1 MKKIIVAIFLLASVQ
16 TWANKLIVSNTTE
29 LLKSGLQANAGDTV
43 VIKSGSYANC
53 NLILSAKGTKE
64 KPILFLAEKPGTVF
78 ITGSS
83 YLHISGNYITISGI
97 VFKDGYAGKN
107 HVWQFNHGNEV
118 ANHCRITASSIQSF
132 NNSLRLDEN
141 HWITFSGKHNRV
153 DHCNFTN
160 KTNLGVLVAVLLDD
174 DRSRTNDH
182 LIDSN
187 YFGIR
192 KPLGSNAGEMIRVGV
207 SQHCTFYSNT
217 IIKNNFFEYCD
228 GETEIISVKSCGN
241 KVVGNVF
248 KECQGAVVL
257 RHGNNNTTEGNLF
270 YGNDKEG
277 TGGVRVINEGN
288 WIVNNFMSHCKGQ
301 GFRSPLAIMAGVFN
315 SPANRYLPVRDAVI
329 ANNTFL
335 NCSPFSI
342 SEGKDAERSVDP
354 KNVLLLNNLFY
365 TNTPG
370 PLCYTVPTID
380 SVYAAGNVFSAG
392 LTNPGVQGFTAGAI
406 SMQKWDSKGFPVI
419 GASGANNT
427 TKKILDSLNA
437 IASTRGVR
445 AFSNT
450 IGANNLNYF
459 KALLANAPKLGNSW
473 ESKKVSGANASAT
486 TNATPSA
493 TNTATKTNATPSAT
507 NTATKT
513 LAVSTANELEAAIS
527 AGAHSKIIL
536 KAGTYTFLQ
545 PIVIKSNVTLSSNGA
560 AVNFASSGVINL
572 FTLQQNAQL
581 NLQNLSMNTAG
592 LTAQNFIAVT
602 SDGTGIHNSINISA
616 SKIQGFSGASIVM
629 APKSSYL
636 DNITIQNSVFENNKG
651 TLLSLK
657 DEDDNKGYYN
667 AERIVVTNNS
677 FVNHVGQ
684 LAVIYRGGNDES
696 TMGPIF
702 TFSANKMVNCSANEP
717 LIWLFGVQQS
727 NIYNNQFSSTNKGSK
742 IIAYTDNTKAFHYQK
757 NNSATES
764 GTIQE
769 NKFVINN

>member
-1 MKKIIVAIFLLASVQ
+1 MKKLFVGVMLLSTLQV
-16 TWANKLIVSNTTE
+16 WANKLSVSTTQE
-29 LLKSGLQANAGDTV
+29 LVNSGLQAKAGDTV
-43 VIKSGSYANC
+43 VIKSGDYSNC
-53 NLILSAKGTKE
+53 KLLLSAKGTARQ
-64 KPILFLAEKPGTVF
+64 PIVFMAQVPGSVHF
-78 ITGSS
+78 TGNS
-83 YLHISGNYITISGI
+83 YLHITGTYITVSGV

-107 HVWQFNHGNEV
+107 HVWQFSHGKEV
-118 ANHCRITASSIQSF
+118 ANNSRITASSIQSF
-132 NNSLRLDEN
+132 NNPLRLDEN
-141 HWITFSGKHNRV
+141 HWLTLSGKNNRV
-153 DHCNFTN
+153 DHCNFTD

-174 DRSRTNDH
+174 DRSRINNH
-182 LIDSN
+182 SIDSN

-217 IIKNNFFEYCD
+217 VIKNNFFEYCD
-228 GETEIISVKSCGN
+228 GETEIVSIKSCGN

-257 RHGNNNTTEGNLF
+257 RHGNDNTVEGNLF

-335 NCSPFSI
+335 NCTPFSI

-365 TNTPG
+365 ANTPG
-370 PLCYTVPTID
+370 PLCYTVSTID
-380 SVYAAGNVFSAG
+380 SVFAAGNVFSAS
-392 LTNPGVQGFTAGAI
+392 LSNPGVQGFTAGAI

-427 TKKILDSLNA
+427 TKKFLDSLNA
-437 IASTRGVR
+437 IASIRGVR

-459 KALLANAPKLGNSW
+459 KALFANAPKLGNSW
-473 ESKKVSGANASAT
+473 ESKKTSAT
-486 TNATPSA
+486 TS
-493 TNTATKTNATPSAT
+493 ATKTIT
-507 NTATKT
+507 
-513 LAVSTANELEAAIS
+513 VSTASELETAIS
-527 AGAHSKIIL
+527 AGANSKIVL
-536 KAGTYTFLQ
+536 KPGTYTFLQ
-545 PIVIKSNVTLSSNGA
+545 PIVIKGSITITSNGN
-560 AVNFASSGVINL
+560 AVNFATSSAMINL
-572 FTLQQNAQL
+572 FTLQQDAQL
-581 NLQNLSMNTAG
+581 TLQNSSINAAG
-592 LTAQNFIAVT
+592 LTAQYFITVT
-602 SDGTGIHNSINISA
+602 RDGSGIHTNIQMTA
-616 SKIQGFSGASIVM
+616 SKIFNFAGAAIIL

-636 DNITIQNSVFENNKG
+636 DNITIQNSVFENNKA

-677 FVNHVGQ
+677 FTNHSGQ
-684 LAVIYRGGNDES
+684 LATIYRGGNDES

-702 TFSANKMVNCSANEP
+702 TFSNNKMLNCTANGA
-717 LIWLFGVQQS
+717 LIELFGVQQS
-727 NIYNNQFSSTNKGSK
+727 NVNNNAFTSSNIAGKTV
-742 IIAYTDNTKAFHYQK
+742 AYTDNTKAFHYQK
-757 NNSATES
+757 NNSTVNS

>member
-1 MKKIIVAIFLLASVQ
+1 MKKIFVAVMLLSTLQ
-16 TWANKLIVSNTTE
+16 GWANKLSVSTPQE
-29 LLKSGLQANAGDTV
+29 LVKTGIQAKAGDTV
-43 VIKSGSYANC
+43 VIKSGNYPNC
-53 NLILSAKGTKE
+53 NLIISAKGTARQ
-64 KPILFLAEKPGTVF
+64 PIVFMAQVPGGVHF
-78 ITGSS
+78 TGNS
-83 YLHISGNYITISGI
+83 YLHITGTYITVSGV

-107 HVWQFNHGNEV
+107 HVWQFSHGKEV
-118 ANHCRITASSIQSF
+118 ANNSRITASSIQSF
-132 NNSLRLDEN
+132 NNPLRLDEN
-141 HWITFSGKHNRV
+141 HWLTLSGKNNRV
-153 DHCNFTN
+153 DHCNFTD

-174 DRSRTNDH
+174 DRSRINNH
-182 LIDSN
+182 SIDSN

-217 IIKNNFFEYCD
+217 VIKNNFFEYCD
-228 GETEIISVKSCGN
+228 GETEIVSIKSCGN

-257 RHGNNNTTEGNLF
+257 RHGNDNTVEGNLF

-335 NCSPFSI
+335 NCTPFSI

-365 TNTPG
+365 ANTPG
-370 PLCYTVPTID
+370 PLCYTVSTID
-380 SVYAAGNVFSAG
+380 SVFAAGNVFSAS
-392 LTNPGVQGFTAGAI
+392 LTNPGVQGFTAGTI

-419 GASGANNT
+419 GASGANNA
-427 TKKILDSLNA
+427 TKKLLDSLNT

-473 ESKKVSGANASAT
+473 ESKKTSAEMGAT
-486 TNATPSA
+486 TNAT
-493 TNTATKTNATPSAT
+493 KTQ
-507 NTATKT
+507 KT
-513 LAVSTANELEAAIS
+513 TTVSTVSELATAIGLGANT
-527 AGAHSKIIL
+527 KIIL
-536 KAGTYTFLQ
+536 KAGTYTFLE
-545 PIVIKSNVTLSSNGA
+545 PIVIKGSVTISSNGA
-560 AVNFASSGVINL
+560 AVNFATSSAINNL
-572 FTLQQNAQL
+572 FTLQQNAEL
-581 NLQNLSMNTAG
+581 TIQNSNINASAVA
-592 LTAQNFIAVT
+592 AQHFMAVT
-602 SDGTGIHNSINISA
+602 SDGSGIHSSIGITGC
-616 SKIQGFSGASIVM
+616 KIHGFTGAAIVM

-636 DNITIQNSVFENNKG
+636 DKITIQNSVFENNKAA
-651 TLLSLK
+651 LLSLK

-677 FVNHVGQ
+677 FTNHSGQ
-684 LAVIYRGGNDES
+684 LATIYRGGNDES

-702 TFSANKMVNCSANEP
+702 TFSNNKIVNCTANGA
-717 LIWLFGVQQS
+717 LIELFGVQQS
-727 NIYNNQFSSTNKGSK
+727 NVNNNAFTSSNIAGKTV
-742 IIAYTDNTKAFHYQK
+742 AYTDNTKAFHYQK
-757 NNSATES
+757 NNSTVNS
-764 GTIQE
+764 GTILE

>member
-1 MKKIIVAIFLLASVQ
+1 MKKLFVVLMLLTTLQV
-16 TWANKLIVSNTTE
+16 WANKLSVTNTQE
-29 LLKSGLQANAGDTV
+29 LLNIGLQAKAGDTV
-43 VIKSGSYANC
+43 VIKSGNYLNC
-53 NLILSAKGTKE
+53 NLIISAKGTAVQ
-64 KPILFLAEKPGTVF
+64 PIVFMAQVPGGVHF
-78 ITGSS
+78 TGNS
-83 YLHISGNYITISGI
+83 YLHITGTYITVSGV
-97 VFKDGYAGKN
+97 VFNDGYAGKN
-107 HVWQFNHGNEV
+107 HIWQFSHGKEV
-118 ANHCRITASSIQSF
+118 ANNSRITASSIQSF
-132 NNSLRLDEN
+132 NNPLRLDEN
-141 HWITFSGKHNRV
+141 HWLTLSGKNNRV
-153 DHCNFTN
+153 DHCNFTD

-174 DRSRTNDH
+174 DRSRMNNH
-182 LIDSN
+182 SIDSN

-217 IIKNNFFEYCD
+217 VIKNNFFEYCD
-228 GETEIISVKSCGN
+228 GETEIVSIKSCGN

-257 RHGNNNTTEGNLF
+257 RHGNDNTVEGNLF

-335 NCSPFSI
+335 NCTPFSI

-365 TNTPG
+365 ANKPG
-370 PLCYTVPTID
+370 PLCYTVSTID
-380 SVYAAGNVFSAG
+380 SVFAAGNVFSAS
-392 LTNPGVQGFTAGAI
+392 LTNPGVQGFTAGNI

-419 GASGANNT
+419 GASGANNA

-437 IASTRGVR
+437 MAITRGVPI
-445 AFSNT
+445 FSNT
-450 IGANNLNYF
+450 IGAIDFNYF

-473 ESKKVSGANASAT
+473 ESKKTIAAPMAAN
-486 TNATPSA
+486 TNNANSSA
-493 TNTATKTNATPSAT
+493 TNSQKTIT
-507 NTATKT
+507 
-513 LAVSTANELEAAIS
+513 VSTANELATAIS
-527 AGAHSKIIL
+527 AGANTKIIL
-536 KAGTYTFLQ
+536 KPGTYTFSE
-545 PIVIKSNVTLSSNGA
+545 PIVIKNNVTISSNGA
-560 AVNFASSGVINL
+560 AVNFATSSAINNL

-581 NLQNLSMNTAG
+581 TIQNSSINASAVAARHFM
-592 LTAQNFIAVT
+592 AVT
-602 SDGTGIHNSINISA
+602 SDGSGIHNRIQITA
-616 SKIQGFSGASIVM
+616 SKIFNFAGATIIL

-636 DNITIQNSVFENNKG
+636 DNITIQNSVFENNKAA
-651 TLLSLK
+651 LLSLK

-677 FVNHVGQ
+677 FTNHTGQ
-684 LAVIYRGGNDES
+684 LAIIYRGGNDES
-696 TMGPIF
+696 TMGPL
-702 TFSANKMVNCSANEP
+702 FSFSNNKIVNCTANGA
-717 LIWLFGVQQS
+717 LIELFGVQQS
-727 NIYNNQFSSTNKGSK
+727 NVNNNAFTSSNIAGKTV
-742 IIAYTDNTKAFHYQK
+742 AYTDNTKAFHYQK
-757 NNSATES
+757 NNSIVNS

>member
-1 MKKIIVAIFLLASVQ
+1 MKKIFVAVMLLSTLQ
-16 TWANKLIVSNTTE
+16 GWANKLSVSTPQE
-29 LLKSGLQANAGDTV
+29 LVKTGIQAKAGDTV
-43 VIKSGSYANC
+43 VIKSGNYLNC
-53 NLILSAKGTKE
+53 NLIISAKGTARQ
-64 KPILFLAEKPGTVF
+64 PIVFMAQVPGGVHF
-78 ITGSS
+78 TGNS
-83 YLHISGNYITISGI
+83 YLHITGTYITVSGV

-107 HVWQFNHGNEV
+107 HVWQFSHGKEV
-118 ANHCRITASSIQSF
+118 ANNSRITASSIQSF
-132 NNSLRLDEN
+132 NNPLRLDEN
-141 HWITFSGKHNRV
+141 HWLTLSGKNNRV
-153 DHCNFTN
+153 DHCNFTD

-174 DRSRTNDH
+174 DRSRINNH
-182 LIDSN
+182 SIDSN

-217 IIKNNFFEYCD
+217 VIKNNFFEYCD
-228 GETEIISVKSCGN
+228 GETEIVSIKSCGN

-257 RHGNNNTTEGNLF
+257 RHGNDNTVEGNLF

-335 NCSPFSI
+335 NCTPFSI

-365 TNTPG
+365 ANKPG
-370 PLCYTVPTID
+370 PLCYTVSTID
-380 SVYAAGNVFSAG
+380 SVFAAGNVFSAS
-392 LTNPGVQGFTAGAI
+392 LTNPGVQGFNAGAI
-406 SMQKWDSKGFPVI
+406 GMQKWDSKGFPVI
-419 GASGANNT
+419 GASGANNA

-437 IASTRGVR
+437 IASTRGVP

-450 IGANNLNYF
+450 VGANDINYF
-459 KALLANAPKLGNSW
+459 KALFANAPTLGNSW
-473 ESKKVSGANASAT
+473 ESKKMSAT
-486 TNATPSA
+486 TISQ
-493 TNTATKTNATPSAT
+493 KTIT
-507 NTATKT
+507 
-513 LAVSTANELEAAIS
+513 VSTASELETAIS
-527 AGAHSKIIL
+527 AGANSKIVL
-536 KAGTYTFLQ
+536 KPGTYTFLQ
-545 PIVIKSNVTLSSNGA
+545 PIVIKGSITITSNGN
-560 AVNFASSGVINL
+560 AVNFATSSAMINL
-572 FTLQQNAQL
+572 FTLQQDAQL
-581 NLQNLSMNTAG
+581 TLQNSSINAAG
-592 LTAQNFIAVT
+592 LTAQYFITVT
-602 SDGTGIHNSINISA
+602 RDGSGIHTNIQMTA
-616 SKIQGFSGASIVM
+616 SKIFNFAGAAIIL

-636 DNITIQNSVFENNKG
+636 DNITIQNSVFENNKA

-677 FVNHVGQ
+677 FTNHTGQ
-684 LAVIYRGGNDES
+684 IATIYRGGTDES

-702 TFSANKMVNCSANEP
+702 SFSNNKIVNCTANSA
-717 LIWLFGVQQS
+717 LIELFGVQQS
-727 NIYNNQFSSTNKGSK
+727 KVNNNLFTSSNKAGK
-742 IIAYTDNTKAFHYQK
+742 TIAYTDNTKAFHYQK
-757 NNSATES
+757 NNSTVNS

>member
-1 MKKIIVAIFLLASVQ
+1 MKKLFVGVMLLTTLQV
-16 TWANKLIVSNTTE
+16 WANKLSVTTTQE
-29 LLKSGLQANAGDTV
+29 LMKTGLLAKAGDTV
-43 VIKSGSYANC
+43 VIKSGNYLNC
-53 NLILSAKGTKE
+53 NLLLSSKGTAQSQV
-64 KPILFLAEKPGTVF
+64 IFMAEKPGTVF
-78 ITGSS
+78 FTGNS
-83 YLHISGNYITISGI
+83 YLHITGTYITVSGV

-107 HVWQFNHGNEV
+107 HVWQFSHGKEV
-118 ANHCRITASSIQSF
+118 ANNSRITASSIQSF
-132 NNSLRLDEN
+132 NNPLRLDEN
-141 HWITFSGKHNRV
+141 HWLTLSGKNNRV
-153 DHCNFTN
+153 DHCNFTD

-174 DRSRTNDH
+174 DRSRINNH
-182 LIDSN
+182 SIDSN

-217 IIKNNFFEYCD
+217 VIKNNFFEYCD
-228 GETEIISVKSCGN
+228 GETEIVSIKSCGN

-257 RHGNNNTTEGNLF
+257 RHGNDNTVEGNLF

-335 NCSPFSI
+335 NCTPFSI
-342 SEGKDAERSVDP
+342 SEGKDTERSVDP

-365 TNTPG
+365 ANKPG
-370 PLCYTVPTID
+370 PLCYTVSTID
-380 SVYAAGNVFSAG
+380 SVFAAGNVFSAS
-392 LTNPGVQGFTAGAI
+392 LTNPGVQGFTAGTI

-419 GASGANNT
+419 GASGANNP
-427 TKKILDSLNA
+427 TKKLLDSLNA

-445 AFSNT
+445 AFLNA
-450 IGANNLNYF
+450 IGANDLNYF
-459 KALLANAPKLGNSW
+459 KALFANAPKLGNSW
-473 ESKKVSGANASAT
+473 ESKKTSAEMGAT
-486 TNATPSA
+486 TNPA
-493 TNTATKTNATPSAT
+493 NTSNANAQKTTT
-507 NTATKT
+507 
-513 LAVSTANELEAAIS
+513 VSTVSELATAIS
-527 AGAHSKIIL
+527 AGANTKIVL
-536 KAGTYTFLQ
+536 KAGTYSFSE
-545 PIVIKSNVTLSSNGA
+545 PIVIKGSVTLSSNGA
-560 AVNFASSGVINL
+560 AVNFATSSAINNL

-581 NLQNLSMNTAG
+581 TIHNSSINASAVAARHFM
-592 LTAQNFIAVT
+592 AVT
-602 SDGTGIHNSINISA
+602 SDGSGIHNSISITA
-616 SKIQGFSGASIVM
+616 SKIHGFTGAAIVM

-636 DNITIQNSVFENNKG
+636 DKITIQNSVFENNKAA
-651 TLLSLK
+651 LLSLK

-677 FVNHVGQ
+677 FTNHTGQ
-684 LAVIYRGGNDES
+684 LATIYRGGNDES

-702 TFSANKMVNCSANEP
+702 TFSNNKMLNCTSNGA
-717 LIWLFGVQQS
+717 LIELFGVQQS
-727 NIYNNQFSSTNKGSK
+727 NVNNNVFTSSNIAGKTV
-742 IIAYTDNTKAFHYQK
+742 AYTDNTKAFHYQK
-757 NNSATES
+757 NNSTVNS

>member
-1 MKKIIVAIFLLASVQ
+1 MKKLFFILMLLSTSQVWAYTLSVSTTQ
-16 TWANKLIVSNTTE
+16 ELVS
-29 LLKSGLQANAGDTV
+29 SGIQAKAGDTV
-43 VIKSGSYANC
+43 VIKSGNYTNC
-53 NLILSAKGTKE
+53 NLIISAKGTARQ
-64 KPILFLAEKPGTVF
+64 PIVFMAQVPGGVHF
-78 ITGSS
+78 TGNS
-83 YLHISGNYITISGI
+83 YLHITGTYITVSGV

-107 HVWQFNHGNEV
+107 HVWQFSHGKEV
-118 ANHCRITASSIQSF
+118 ANNSRITASSIQSF
-132 NNSLRLDEN
+132 NNPLRLDEN
-141 HWITFSGKHNRV
+141 HWLTLSGKNNRV
-153 DHCNFTN
+153 DHCNFTD

-174 DRSRTNDH
+174 DRSRINNH
-182 LIDSN
+182 SIDSN

-207 SQHCTFYSNT
+207 SQHCTIYSNT
-217 IIKNNFFEYCD
+217 VIKNNFFEYCD
-228 GETEIISVKSCGN
+228 GETEIVSIKSCGN

-257 RHGNNNTTEGNLF
+257 RHGNDNTVEGNLF

-335 NCSPFSI
+335 NCTPFSI
-342 SEGKDAERSVDP
+342 SEGKDTERSVDP

-365 TNTPG
+365 ANTHG
-370 PLCYTVPTID
+370 PLCYTVSTID
-380 SVYAAGNVFSAG
+380 SVFAAGNVFSAS
-392 LTNPGVQGFTAGAI
+392 LTNPGVQGFNAGAI
-406 SMQKWDSKGFPVI
+406 GMQKWDSKGFPVI
-419 GASGANNT
+419 GASGANNP

-459 KALLANAPKLGNSW
+459 TALLANAPKLGNSW
-473 ESKKVSGANASAT
+473 ESKKVSAAISAT
-486 TNATPSA
+486 TNPA
-493 TNTATKTNATPSAT
+493 NTSNANAQKTTT
-507 NTATKT
+507 
-513 LAVSTANELEAAIS
+513 VSTVSELATAIS
-527 AGAHSKIIL
+527 AGANTKIVL
-536 KAGTYTFLQ
+536 KAGTYIFSE
-545 PIVIKSNVTLSSNGA
+545 PIVIKGSVTLSSNGA
-560 AVNFASSGVINL
+560 AVNFATSSAINNL

-581 NLQNLSMNTAG
+581 T
-592 LTAQNFIAVT
+592 
-602 SDGTGIHNSINISA
+602 IHNSSINASA
-616 SKIQGFSGASIVM
+616 VVAQHFMAVTNDGSGIHSSIGITGSKIQGFTGAGIVM

-636 DNITIQNSVFENNKG
+636 DKITIQNSVFENNKAA
-651 TLLSLK
+651 LLSLK

-667 AERIVVTNNS
+667 AERIVVANNS
-677 FVNHVGQ
+677 FTNHTGQ
-684 LAVIYRGGNDES
+684 LATIYRGGNDES

-702 TFSANKMVNCSANEP
+702 TFSNNKMLNCTANGA
-717 LIWLFGVQQS
+717 LIELFGVQQS
-727 NIYNNQFSSTNKGSK
+727 NVNNNVFTSSNIAGKTV
-742 IIAYTDNTKAFHYQK
+742 AYTDNTKAFHYQK
-757 NNSATES
+757 NNITVNS

>member
-1 MKKIIVAIFLLASVQ
+1 MKKLFVGVMLLTTLQV
-16 TWANKLIVSNTTE
+16 WANKLSVTTTQE
-29 LLKSGLQANAGDTV
+29 LMKTGLLAKAGDTV
-43 VIKSGSYANC
+43 VIKSGNYLNC
-53 NLILSAKGTKE
+53 NLLLSSKGTAQSQV
-64 KPILFLAEKPGTVF
+64 IFMAEKPGTVF
-78 ITGSS
+78 FTGNS
-83 YLHISGNYITISGI
+83 YLHITGTYITVSGV

-107 HVWQFNHGNEV
+107 HVWQFSHGKEV
-118 ANHCRITASSIQSF
+118 ANNSRITASSIQSF
-132 NNSLRLDEN
+132 NNPLRLDEN
-141 HWITFSGKHNRV
+141 HWLTLSGKNNRV
-153 DHCNFTN
+153 DHCNFTD

-174 DRSRTNDH
+174 DRSRVNNH
-182 LIDSN
+182 SIDSN

-217 IIKNNFFEYCD
+217 VIKNNFFEYCD
-228 GETEIISVKSCGN
+228 GETEIVSIKSCGN

-257 RHGNNNTTEGNLF
+257 RHGNDNTVEGNLF

-335 NCSPFSI
+335 NCTPFSI
-342 SEGKDAERSVDP
+342 SEGKDTERSVDP

-365 TNTPG
+365 ANKPG
-370 PLCYTVPTID
+370 PLCYTVSTID
-380 SVYAAGNVFSAG
+380 SVFAAGNVFSAS

-406 SMQKWDSKGFPVI
+406 GMQKWDSKGFPVI
-419 GASGANNT
+419 GASGANNP

-450 IGANNLNYF
+450 IGANDLNYF
-459 KALLANAPKLGNSW
+459 KALFANAAKLGNSW
-473 ESKKVSGANASAT
+473 ESKKVSAAISAT
-486 TNATPSA
+486 TNPA
-493 TNTATKTNATPSAT
+493 NTSNANAQKTTT
-507 NTATKT
+507 
-513 LAVSTANELEAAIS
+513 VSTVSELATAIS
-527 AGAHSKIIL
+527 AGANTKIVL
-536 KAGTYTFLQ
+536 KAGTYSFSE
-545 PIVIKSNVTLSSNGA
+545 PIVIKGSVTLSSNGA
-560 AVNFASSGVINL
+560 AVNFATSSAINNL

-581 NLQNLSMNTAG
+581 TIHNSSINASAVA
-592 LTAQNFIAVT
+592 AQHFMAVT
-602 SDGTGIHNSINISA
+602 SDGSGIHNSISITA
-616 SKIQGFSGASIVM
+616 SKIQGFTGAAIVM

-636 DNITIQNSVFENNKG
+636 DKITIQNSVFENNKAA
-651 TLLSLK
+651 LLSLK

-677 FVNHVGQ
+677 FTNHTGQ
-684 LAVIYRGGNDES
+684 LATIYRGGNDES

-702 TFSANKMVNCSANEP
+702 TFSNNKMLNCTSNGA
-717 LIWLFGVQQS
+717 LIELFGVQQS
-727 NIYNNQFSSTNKGSK
+727 NVNNNVFTSSNIAGKTV
-742 IIAYTDNTKAFHYQK
+742 AYTDNTKAFHYQK
-757 NNSATES
+757 NNSTVNS

>member
-1 MKKIIVAIFLLASVQ
+1 MKKLFVGVMLLTTLQV
-16 TWANKLIVSNTTE
+16 WANKLSVTTTQE
-29 LLKSGLQANAGDTV
+29 LMKTGLLAKAGDTV
-43 VIKSGSYANC
+43 VIKSGNYLNC
-53 NLILSAKGTKE
+53 NLLLSSKGTAQSQV
-64 KPILFLAEKPGTVF
+64 IFMAEKPGTVF
-78 ITGSS
+78 FTGNS
-83 YLHISGNYITISGI
+83 YLHITGTYITVSGV

-107 HVWQFNHGNEV
+107 HVWQFSHGKEV
-118 ANHCRITASSIQSF
+118 ANNSRITASSIQSF
-132 NNSLRLDEN
+132 NNPLRLDEN
-141 HWITFSGKHNRV
+141 HWLTLSGKNNRV
-153 DHCNFTN
+153 DHCNFTD

-174 DRSRTNDH
+174 DRSRVNNH
-182 LIDSN
+182 SIDSN

-217 IIKNNFFEYCD
+217 VIKNNFFEYCD
-228 GETEIISVKSCGN
+228 GETEIVSIKSCGN

-257 RHGNNNTTEGNLF
+257 RHGNDNTVEGNLF

-335 NCSPFSI
+335 NCTPFSI
-342 SEGKDAERSVDP
+342 SEGKDTERSVDP

-365 TNTPG
+365 ANKPG
-370 PLCYTVPTID
+370 PLCYTVSTID
-380 SVYAAGNVFSAG
+380 SVFAAGNVFSAS
-392 LTNPGVQGFTAGAI
+392 LTNPGVQGFTAGTI

-419 GASGANNT
+419 GASGANNA
-427 TKKILDSLNA
+427 TKKLLDSLNA

-450 IGANNLNYF
+450 IGANDLNYF
-459 KALLANAPKLGNSW
+459 KALFANAAKLGNSW
-473 ESKKVSGANASAT
+473 ESKKVSAAISAT
-486 TNATPSA
+486 TNPA
-493 TNTATKTNATPSAT
+493 NTSNANAQKTTT
-507 NTATKT
+507 
-513 LAVSTANELEAAIS
+513 VSTVSELATAIS
-527 AGAHSKIIL
+527 AGANTKIVL
-536 KAGTYTFLQ
+536 KAGTYTFSE
-545 PIVIKSNVTLSSNGA
+545 PIVIKGSVTLSSNGA
-560 AVNFASSGVINL
+560 AVNFATSSAINNL

-581 NLQNLSMNTAG
+581 TIHNSSINASAVA
-592 LTAQNFIAVT
+592 AQHFMAVT
-602 SDGTGIHNSINISA
+602 SDGSGIHGSISITA
-616 SKIQGFSGASIVM
+616 SKIHGFTGAAIVM

-636 DNITIQNSVFENNKG
+636 DKITIQNSVFENNKAA
-651 TLLSLK
+651 LLSLK

-677 FVNHVGQ
+677 FTNHTGQ
-684 LAVIYRGGNDES
+684 LATIYRGGNDES

-702 TFSANKMVNCSANEP
+702 TFSNNKMLNCTSNGA
-717 LIWLFGVQQS
+717 LIELFGVQQS
-727 NIYNNQFSSTNKGSK
+727 NVNNNVFTSSNIAGKTV
-742 IIAYTDNTKAFHYQK
+742 AYTDNTKAFHYQK
-757 NNSATES
+757 NNSTVNS

>member
-1 MKKIIVAIFLLASVQ
+1 MKKIICLLVFA
-16 TWANKLIVSNTTE
+16 TT
-29 LLKSGLQANAGDTV
+29 LQANARKILVSSTAAIVDAGVQAKPGDTL
-43 VIKSGSYANC
+43 IIQKGIYNNC
-53 NLILSAKGTKE
+53 NLIISAKGTASQ
-64 KPILFLAEKPGTVF
+64 PIVFMAQVPGGVEF
-78 ITGSS
+78 TGNS
-83 YLHISGNYITISGI
+83 YLHITGNYITVSGV
-97 VFKDGYAGKN
+97 VFKDGFAGKN
-107 HVWQFNHGNEV
+107 HVWQFSHGKEV
-118 ANHCRITASSIQSF
+118 ANNSRITGSSIQSF
-132 NNSLRLDEN
+132 NNPLRLDEN
-141 HWITFSGKHNRV
+141 HWLTMSGKSNRV

-174 DRSRTNDH
+174 DRSRINNH
-182 LIDSN
+182 SIDSN

-217 IIKNNFFEYCD
+217 TIKNNFFEHCD
-228 GETEIISVKSCGN
+228 GETEIISIKSCGN
-241 KVVGNVF
+241 KVAGNVF

-257 RHGNNNTTEGNLF
+257 RHGNENTVEGNLF

-365 TNTPG
+365 SNKTG

-380 SVYAAGNVFSAG
+380 SVIAAGNVFSAS
-392 LTNPGVQGFTAGAI
+392 LTNPGVSGFNAGAI
-406 SMQKWDSKGFPVI
+406 TLQKWDSKGFPVI
-419 GASGANNT
+419 GASGANNA
-427 TKKILDSLNA
+427 TKKILDSLNT
-437 IASTRGVR
+437 IASKRGVP

-450 IGANNLNYF
+450 IGANSLSYF

-473 ESKKVSGANASAT
+473 ESKKVSAEMGATTSAAAGATNASAT
-486 TNATPSA
+486 IP
-493 TNTATKTNATPSAT
+493 TKTIT
-507 NTATKT
+507 
-513 LAVSTANELEAAIS
+513 VSTVSELEAAIS
-527 AGAHSKIIL
+527 AGANSKIVL
-536 KAGTYTFLQ
+536 NPGTYTFSG
-545 PIVIKSNVTLSSNGA
+545 PIVIKGSTTITSNGA
-560 AVNFASSGVINL
+560 VVNFATSSAINNL

-581 NLQNLSMNTAG
+581 TLQNSSINASAVS
-592 LTAQNFIAVT
+592 AQHFIAVT
-602 SDGTGIHNSINISA
+602 SDGSGIHNSIGITGC
-616 SKIQGFSGASIVM
+616 KIQGFTGTAILM

-636 DNITIQNSVFENNKG
+636 DKITIQNCAFENNKA

-667 AERIVVTNNS
+667 AEKIVVANNS
-677 FVNHVGQ
+677 FINHTGP

-702 TFSANKMVNCSANEP
+702 SFSANKIVNCSANEA
-717 LIWLFGVQQS
+717 LFGLFGVQQS
-727 NIYNNQFSSTNKGSK
+727 TIENNMFTASNKSGN

-757 NNSATES
+757 NNSTLES
-764 GTIQE
+764 GAIQE
-769 NKFVINN
+769 NKFVINK

>member
-1 MKKIIVAIFLLASVQ
+1 MKKIVVTILLLSNLQV
-16 TWANKLIVSNTTE
+16 WANKISVSNTTE

-43 VIKSGSYANC
+43 LIKSGSYANC

-64 KPILFLAEKPGTVF
+64 KPIVFLAEKPGTVF

-83 YLHISGNYITISGI
+83 YLHISGNYITVSGI
-97 VFKDGYAGKN
+97 VFKEGYAGKS

-141 HWITFSGKHNRV
+141 HWLTLSGKNNRV

-174 DRSRTNDH
+174 DRSRMNDH

-228 GETEIISVKSCGN
+228 GETEIISIKSCGN

-257 RHGNNNTTEGNLF
+257 RHGNNNTIEGNLF

-335 NCSPFSI
+335 NCGPFSI

-365 TNTPG
+365 NNTPG

-380 SVYAAGNVFSAG
+380 SVYGIGNVHSAS

-406 SMQKWDSKGFPVI
+406 GMQKWDSKGFPVI
-419 GASGANNT
+419 GASGANNA

-445 AFSNT
+445 AFSNKV
-450 IGANNLNYF
+450 GANNLNYF
-459 KALLANAPKLGNSW
+459 SALLANAPKLGNSW
-473 ESKKVSGANASAT
+473 ESKKVSDANASAIT
-486 TNATPSA
+486 SA
-493 TNTATKTNATPSAT
+493 AKTI
-507 NTATKT
+507 
-513 LAVSTANELEAAIS
+513 AVSTANELATAIAS
-527 AGAHSKIIL
+527 GTHSKIIL
-536 KAGTYTFLQ
+536 NAGTYSFGG
-545 PIVIKSNVTLSSNGA
+545 PIVIKNNVTLSSNGA
-560 AVNFASSGVINL
+560 VVNFATSSAVNSL
-572 FTLQQNAQL
+572 FILQQNAQL
-581 NLQNLSMNTAG
+581 SLENVSMNAAG
-592 LTAQNFIAVT
+592 LAAQNFIAVT
-602 SDGTGIHNSINISA
+602 SDGSGIHNSINISA
-616 SKIQGFSGASIVM
+616 SKIQGFTGASIVM

-677 FVNHVGQ
+677 FVNHAGQ
-684 LAVIYRGGNDES
+684 MATIYRGGNDES

-702 TFSANKMVNCSANEP
+702 SFSANKMVNCTSNGA
-717 LIWLFGVQQS
+717 LIELFGVQQS
-727 NIYNNQFSSTNKGSK
+727 NIYNNQFSSANKGGK

>member
-1 MKKIIVAIFLLASVQ
+1 MKKLFVVLMLLTTLQ
-16 TWANKLIVSNTTE
+16 GWANKLSVTNTQE
-29 LLKSGLQANAGDTV
+29 LLNIGLQAKAGDTV
-43 VIKSGSYANC
+43 VIKSGNYLNC
-53 NLILSAKGTKE
+53 NLIISAKGTAVQ
-64 KPILFLAEKPGTVF
+64 PIVFMAQVPGGVHF
-78 ITGSS
+78 TGNS
-83 YLHISGNYITISGI
+83 YLHITGTYITVSGV

-107 HVWQFNHGNEV
+107 HVWQFSHGKEV
-118 ANHCRITASSIQSF
+118 ANNSRITASSIQSF
-132 NNSLRLDEN
+132 NNPLRLDEN
-141 HWITFSGKHNRV
+141 HWLTLSGKNNRV
-153 DHCNFTN
+153 DHCNFSD

-174 DRSRTNDH
+174 DRSRINNH
-182 LIDSN
+182 SIDSN

-217 IIKNNFFEYCD
+217 VIKNNFFEYCD
-228 GETEIISVKSCGN
+228 GETEIVSIKSCGN

-257 RHGNNNTTEGNLF
+257 RHGNDNTVEGNLF

-335 NCSPFSI
+335 NCTPFSI

-365 TNTPG
+365 ANTPG
-370 PLCYTVPTID
+370 PLCYTVSTID
-380 SVYAAGNVFSAG
+380 SVFAAGNVFSAS
-392 LTNPGVQGFTAGAI
+392 LTNPGVQGFTAGTI

-419 GASGANNT
+419 GASGANNP
-427 TKKILDSLNA
+427 TKKLLDSLNA

-445 AFSNT
+445 AFLNA
-450 IGANNLNYF
+450 IGANDLNYF
-459 KALLANAPKLGNSW
+459 KALFANAPKLGNSW
-473 ESKKVSGANASAT
+473 ESKKTSAEMGATTSA
-486 TNATPSA
+486 TNAT
-493 TNTATKTNATPSAT
+493 KTIT
-507 NTATKT
+507 
-513 LAVSTANELEAAIS
+513 VSTANELAAAIS
-527 AGAHSKIIL
+527 AGANTKIVL
-536 KAGTYTFLQ
+536 KAGTYTFSE
-545 PIVIKSNVTLSSNGA
+545 PIVIKGSVTLSSNGA
-560 AVNFASSGVINL
+560 AVNFATSSAINNL

-581 NLQNLSMNTAG
+581 TIHNSSINASAVAARHFM
-592 LTAQNFIAVT
+592 AVT
-602 SDGTGIHNSINISA
+602 SDGSGIHNSISITA
-616 SKIQGFSGASIVM
+616 SKIQGFTGAAIVM

-636 DNITIQNSVFENNKG
+636 DNITIQNSVFENNKA

-677 FVNHVGQ
+677 FTNHTGQ
-684 LAVIYRGGNDES
+684 IATIYRGGNDES

-702 TFSANKMVNCSANEP
+702 TFSNNKMLNCTANGA
-717 LIWLFGVQQS
+717 LIELFGVQQS
-727 NIYNNQFSSTNKGSK
+727 NVNNNVFTSSNIAGKTV
-742 IIAYTDNTKAFHYQK
+742 AYTDNTKAFHYQK
-757 NNSATES
+757 NNSIVNS